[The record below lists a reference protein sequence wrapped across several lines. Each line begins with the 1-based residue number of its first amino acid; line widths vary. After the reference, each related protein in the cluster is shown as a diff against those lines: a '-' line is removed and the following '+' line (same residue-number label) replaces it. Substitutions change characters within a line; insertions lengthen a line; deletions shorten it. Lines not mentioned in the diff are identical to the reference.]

1 MQNLEILISNLRNE
15 YLRTTDDI
23 AKAEFADATIML
35 DAEEHDLLQ
44 EQIKHMK
51 KYAESVKSRAN
62 YARIKSEK
70 QNKKNRDNLNPVPVP
85 IPPRG
90 YDMEE
95 KLNEF

>member
-1 MQNLEILISNLRNE
+1 MQKLEILISNLRTE

-44 EQIKHMK
+44 EQIKYMK

-62 YARIKSEK
+62 YARVKSEK
-70 QNKKNRDNLNPVPVP
+70 QNKKTSGIGPAPVPP
-85 IPPRG
+85 HG
-90 YDMEE
+90 YDMEDE
-95 KLNEF
+95 

>member
-1 MQNLEILISNLRNE
+1 MQNLEILISNLRTE

-70 QNKKNRDNLNPVPVP
+70 QNKKNRDNWDNLNPVPVP
-85 IPPRG
+85 VPAHG
-90 YDMEE
+90 YDMEDE
-95 KLNEF
+95 